1 MSDIILSYSDIN
13 MILEYGF
20 FLSVVLSEFFE
31 RTIFL
36 FLEYTVEVGKVVETT
51 FVTDFSDGHGGVYQ
65 QAAGK
70 TDADVNDVIRQRFS
84 GA

>member
-20 FLSVVLSEFFE
+20 FVSVVLSEFYG

-36 FLEYTVEVGKVVETT
+36 FLENAIKVGQIVETA
-51 FVTDFSDGHGGVYQ
+51 FIADFSDGHGSIY
-65 QAAGK
+65 
-70 TDADVNDVIRQRFS
+70 
-84 GA
+84 

>member
-20 FLSVVLSEFFE
+20 FLSVVLSEFFG

-51 FVTDFSDGHGGVYQ
+51 FVTNFGDRHGGVY
-65 QAAGK
+65 K
-70 TDADVNDVIRQRFS
+70 
-84 GA
+84 